1 MRSQFTV
8 ALCAL
13 TAMVLI
19 GGPVLSRSSPTAPSA
34 VASDTVDTKQLR
46 LLMVGLAQDMARVN
60 TGIWHED
67 YDLIRQG
74 AANIANHP
82 KISPKQIAKIKKT
95 LGTEFQNFVGF
106 DKAVHSTSSE
116 LVSAAE
122 ARNWSGVLEK
132 SDQIRDGC
140 VGCHTAYRDRLQPV
154 LGK

>member
-1 MRSQFTV
+1 V
-8 ALCAL
+8 
-13 TAMVLI
+13 
-19 GGPVLSRSSPTAPSA
+19 SPPPEATRT

-46 LLMVGLAQDMARVN
+46 LLMVGLAQDMARIN

-67 YDLIRQG
+67 FDLIRQG

-82 KISPKQIAKIKKT
+82 KIPPEQITIIKKT
-95 LGTEFQNFVGF
+95 LGTEFQNFVAF
-106 DKAVHSTSSE
+106 DKTVHSTAGE

-122 ARNWSGVLEK
+122 ARNWSGVL
-132 SDQIRDGC
+132 DNYTQIRDGC